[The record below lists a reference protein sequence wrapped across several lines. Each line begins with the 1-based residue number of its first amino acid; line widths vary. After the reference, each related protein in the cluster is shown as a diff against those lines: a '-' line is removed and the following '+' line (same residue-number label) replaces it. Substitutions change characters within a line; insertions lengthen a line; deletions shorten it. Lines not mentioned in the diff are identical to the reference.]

1 LPVYKRL
8 TTKNVALIVCFT
20 ALCVALSF
28 LPMFQ
33 MIGLFRTITVASI
46 IVPLM
51 GIILGRYLGALSAF
65 FGGLLAVLINPIFAY
80 PSFIAGPV
88 SAFCAG
94 SLYAGKRSE
103 CVLVYLGL
111 LVLFGFYP
119 VVGPV
124 WLFPWVMWFHIF
136 GFLLLVSPLQSRA
149 SRSFRSENPER
160 LFFALFVTMLVSTLA
175 GQLAGTLAFEAF
187 SFEAGLFDANSMN
200 GIWVGL
206 TFAYP
211 VERIIIAALASAL
224 GAPLL
229 RVLRSAN
236 FIQRL

>member
-1 LPVYKRL
+1 
-8 TTKNVALIVCFT
+8 
-20 ALCVALSF
+20 
-28 LPMFQ
+28 MFQ
-33 MIGLFRTITVASI
+33 MIGLFKSITVASI

-65 FGGLLAVLINPIFAY
+65 FGGLIAVLLSPLFGY
-80 PSFIAGPV
+80 PSLIAGPV
-88 SAFCAG
+88 AAFCAG

-103 CVLVYLGL
+103 CVLVYLAL

-124 WLFPWVMWFHIF
+124 WLFPWVMWFHII
-136 GFLLLVSPLQSRA
+136 GFLVLVSPLQGRA
-149 SRSFRSENPER
+149 SSYFRSENPDR
-160 LFFALFVTMLVSTLA
+160 LFFALFVTTLVSTLA
-175 GQLAGTLAFEAF
+175 GQLAGTLAFEAV
-187 SFEAGLFDANSMN
+187 LFDANFFK
-200 GIWVGL
+200 GFWVGL
-206 TFAYP
+206 TFTYP

-229 RVLRSAN
+229 RVLRSTN